1 MDVINMDS
9 TLYFLFSKF
18 SSQCGGIFDYVK
30 QLSGH
35 LPIVPIC
42 IDDSETRNRVM
53 KAHIKTVPAMVA
65 ASKESLDVYEGDDFE
80 KLLHKLG
87 TFVQQQAQAQQQ
99 AQVQAQQEAQGQSMG
114 QTVLTPQAMS
124 GVAEQSNMQSTP
136 MNVNA
141 SLNARLQP
149 QDFSSSPLPSQPML
163 TNQINHGQT
172 AQIAHQ
178 QMAHQQQSL
187 GMPPQQMQAQQM
199 QAQQMQAQQ
208 MQSQMP
214 PQQQMMGGQA
224 SSLQSAS
231 PSGQMIML
239 ESQTFEKSEGYT
251 TQELTGAVS
260 SGNKIS
266 ATSLA
271 EKMKMER
278 ETMNPQF
285 PQGGGQF

>member
-199 QAQQMQAQQ
+199 Q
-208 MQSQMP
+208 S
-214 PQQQMMGGQA
+214 QQQMMGGQA

>member
-35 LPIVPIC
+35 LPIIPIC

-149 QDFSSSPLPSQPML
+149 QDFSSSPLPSQHML

-199 QAQQMQAQQ
+199 Q
-208 MQSQMP
+208 S
-214 PQQQMMGGQA
+214 QQQMMGGQA